1 MANLDTEYKEGHN
14 EQHRAVKD
22 PRLWLASALRAFF
35 SMTRIAFPD
44 HQFAV

>member
-1 MANLDTEYKEGHN
+1 MANLDTEYKEGHHDEHN
-14 EQHRAVKD
+14 ACEGS
-22 PRLWLASALRAFF
+22 RLRPARALRAIS